1 MELIWLMF
9 SHWFSDYCL
18 QTEDQA
24 KNKSSNFRKL
34 IEHTSVYSL
43 VMMICSLIIFT
54 QKEAVWFG
62 ASCFIFHTITDY
74 FSSKFSK
81 IKYQKGQMN
90 GLFGFWSIVGLD
102 QFLHFVQIYLTY
114 MLIAGGF

>member
-9 SHWFSDYCL
+9 CHWFCDFCL

-34 IEHTSVYSL
+34 IEHTSMYSVVMLITSLL
-43 VMMICSLIIFT
+43 VFT
-54 QKEAVWFG
+54 QQQALLFG
-62 ASCFIFHTITDY
+62 VSCFILHTATDY
-74 FSSKFSK
+74 VSSKFSK

-90 GLFGFWSIVGLD
+90 GLLGFWSIVGFD

-114 MLIAGGF
+114 IIITGRF